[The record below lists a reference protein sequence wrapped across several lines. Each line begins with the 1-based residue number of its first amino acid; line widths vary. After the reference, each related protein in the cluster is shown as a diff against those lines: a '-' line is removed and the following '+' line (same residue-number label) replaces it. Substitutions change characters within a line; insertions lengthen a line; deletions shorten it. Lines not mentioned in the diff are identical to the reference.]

1 MRLLLLGGTGEARAL
16 AGMLGGHDV
25 VTSLAGRVA
34 DPRLP
39 EGEVRIG
46 GFGGAD
52 GLAFWLE
59 EHRIE
64 AVVDATH
71 PYAARIT
78 ANANAA
84 AVAVGVPALIVD
96 RPSWP
101 ASPAWVRASSA
112 GAAAAT
118 IQPGAR
124 VFLTIG
130 RQHVGA
136 FAEVDAWF
144 LIRSIDAP
152 DAALPAEHELLL
164 ARGPFGYD
172 DELALLREHRID
184 TLVTKNSGGPAT
196 VAKLDAARA
205 LGVRIIVIDRPP
217 LPLGAAV
224 VENVDAAAEWVAQL
238 ARTAT

>member
-1 MRLLLLGGTGEARAL
+1 VRLLLLGGTGEARAL
-16 AGMLGGHDV
+16 AGLLDGHDV

-39 EGEVRIG
+39 AGEVRIG
-46 GFGGAD
+46 GFGGAE
-52 GLAFWLE
+52 GLAEWLR

-71 PYAARIT
+71 PYAGRIT

-84 AVAVGVPALIVD
+84 TVAVGVPALIVD
-96 RPSWP
+96 RPAWS
-101 ASPAWVRASSA
+101 ASPEWERVSSA
-112 GAAAAT
+112 GAAAVA
-118 IQPGAR
+118 IRPAER

-144 LIRSIDAP
+144 LVRSIDP
-152 DAALPAEHELLL
+152 PTDRLPARHELLL
-164 ARGPFGYD
+164 ARGPFEYD
-172 DELALLREHRID
+172 AELALLRDRRID

-196 VAKLDAARA
+196 VAKLDAARE
-205 LGVRIIVIDRPP
+205 LGVRVVVIDRPP
-217 LPLGAAV
+217 LPAGAV
-224 VENVDAAAEWVAQL
+224 VVDNLDAAAKWVAQW
-238 ARTAT
+238 AGTAT

>member
-16 AGMLGGHDV
+16 ADLLDGHEV

-46 GFGGAD
+46 GFGGAE
-52 GLAFWLE
+52 GLAKWLR

-78 ANANAA
+78 ANAHAA
-84 AVAVGVPALIVD
+84 AAAVGVPALIVD

-101 ASPAWVRASSA
+101 ASPGWERVSSA
-112 GAAAAT
+112 GAAADA
-118 IQPGAR
+118 IRPDER

-136 FAEVDAWF
+136 FTEVDAWF
-144 LIRSIDAP
+144 LVRSIDP
-152 DAALPAEHELLL
+152 PTDPLPARHELLL
-164 ARGPFGYD
+164 ARGPFAYD
-172 DELALLREHRID
+172 AELALLREHRID

-196 VAKLDAARA
+196 VAKLDAARE
-205 LGVRIIVIDRPP
+205 LGVRVVVIDRPQ
-217 LPLGAAV
+217 LPAGAVVVDNLGAA
-224 VENVDAAAEWVAQL
+224 EKWVAEL
-238 ARTAT
+238 AGTAT

>member
-1 MRLLLLGGTGEARAL
+1 MLLLGGTGEARAL
-16 AGMLGGHDV
+16 AHRLAGHDV

-52 GLAFWLE
+52 GLADWLVE
-59 EHRIE
+59 RRIE

-84 AVAVGVPALIVD
+84 TVAVGVPALILN

-101 ASPAWVRASSA
+101 ASPAWERASSA

-130 RQHVGA
+130 RQQVGA

-144 LIRSIDAP
+144 LVRSIDP
-152 DAALPAEHELLL
+152 PSDDLPARHELLL

-172 DELALLREHRID
+172 EELALLREHRIG

-217 LPLGAAV
+217 LPLGAVV
-224 VENVDAAAEWVAQL
+224 VENLDAAAKWVAQL

>member
-16 AGMLGGHDV
+16 ADRLVGHDV
-25 VTSLAGRVA
+25 VTSLAGRVVA
-34 DPRLP
+34 PRLP
-39 EGEVRIG
+39 AGEVRIG

-52 GLAFWLE
+52 GLASWLRE
-59 EHRIE
+59 QQIE

-78 ANANAA
+78 ANAHAA

-96 RPSWP
+96 RPAWP
-101 ASPAWVRASSA
+101 SDPTWEQASSA
-112 GAAAAT
+112 AAAAAA
-118 IQPGAR
+118 IRPGSR

-144 LIRSIDAP
+144 LVRSIDP
-152 DAALPAEHELLL
+152 PTDALPARHKLLL
-164 ARGPFGYD
+164 ARGPFEYD
-172 DELALLREHRID
+172 AELALLRDQRID

-196 VAKLDAARA
+196 VAKLDAARE
-205 LGVRIIVIDRPP
+205 LGVHVVVIDRPP
-217 LPLGAAV
+217 LPAGAAAV
-224 VENVDAAAEWVAQL
+224 DDLDAAVDWVAAQSG
-238 ARTAT
+238 

>member
-1 MRLLLLGGTGEARAL
+1 MKVLLLGGTGEAREL
-16 AGMLGGHDV
+16 ASRLRGHEV
-25 VTSLAGRVA
+25 LTSLAGAVA

-46 GFGGAD
+46 GFGGAE
-52 GLAFWLE
+52 GLAEWLV

-64 AVVDATH
+64 ALVDATH

-78 ANANAA
+78 ANAHAA
-84 AVAVGVPALIVD
+84 AAAVGVPALILD

-101 ASPAWVRASSA
+101 ADPSWLRVASA
-112 GAAAAT
+112 EAAAASLAA
-118 IQPGAR
+118 GER

-136 FAEVDAWF
+136 FAGADAWF
-144 LIRSIDAP
+144 LVRSIDP
-152 DAALPAEHELLL
+152 PTGPLPARHELLL
-164 ARGPFGYD
+164 ARGPFEYD

-205 LGVRIIVIDRPP
+205 LGVRIVVIDRPP
-217 LPLGAAV
+217 LPAGARV
-224 VENVDAAAEWVAQL
+224 VETADAVADWVGQL
-238 ARTAT
+238 ARAST

>member
-16 AGMLGGHDV
+16 AGLLDGHDV

-46 GFGGAD
+46 GFGGAE
-52 GLAFWLE
+52 GLASWLRG
-59 EHRIE
+59 HRIE

-78 ANANAA
+78 ANAHAA
-84 AVAVGVPALIVD
+84 AAAVGVPALIVD
-96 RPSWP
+96 RPAWP
-101 ASPAWVRASSA
+101 ASPAWETVASA
-112 GAAAAT
+112 DAAAAA
-118 IQPGAR
+118 IRPAER

-144 LIRSIDAP
+144 LVRSIDP
-152 DAALPAEHELLL
+152 PSGPLPRSHELLL

-196 VAKLDAARA
+196 VAKLDAARE
-205 LGVRIIVIDRPP
+205 LGVRVVVIDRPP
-217 LPLGAAV
+217 LPPGAAV
-224 VENVDAAAEWVAQL
+224 VDNLHAAAIWVAQL
-238 ARTAT
+238 AGTAT

>member
-16 AGMLGGHDV
+16 AGLLDGHDV
-25 VTSLAGRVA
+25 VTSLAGRVT

-46 GFGGAD
+46 GFGGAE
-52 GLAFWLE
+52 GLAQWLV

-78 ANANAA
+78 ANAHAA
-84 AVAVGVPALIVD
+84 AAAVGVPALILD

-101 ASPAWVRASSA
+101 ADPSWSRVASA
-112 GAAAAT
+112 EAAAASLAV
-118 IQPGAR
+118 GGR

-144 LIRSIDAP
+144 LIRSIDPPA
-152 DAALPAEHELLL
+152 DALPARHELLL
-164 ARGPFGYD
+164 ARGPFEYD
-172 DELALLREHRID
+172 AELALLRDQRID

-205 LGVRIIVIDRPP
+205 LGVRIVVIDRPP
-217 LPLGAAV
+217 LPAGAV
-224 VENVDAAAEWVAQL
+224 VVETVDSAVTWVAQL
-238 ARTAT
+238 IGTST

>member
-1 MRLLLLGGTGEARAL
+1 MKVLLLGGTGEARSL
-16 AGMLGGHDV
+16 AGRLAGHEV

-39 EGEVRIG
+39 DSEVRIG
-46 GFGGAD
+46 GFGGAE
-52 GLAFWLE
+52 GLAAWLRE
-59 EHRIE
+59 RGIE
-64 AVVDATH
+64 ALVDATH

-78 ANANAA
+78 ANAHAA
-84 AVAVGVPALIVD
+84 AAAAGVPALILD

-101 ASPAWVRASSA
+101 ADPSWSGAASA
-112 GAAAAT
+112 EAAAAA
-118 IQPGAR
+118 IRAGAR

-144 LIRSIDAP
+144 LVRSIDP
-152 DAALPAEHELLL
+152 PEGALPARHDLVL
-164 ARGPFGYD
+164 ARGPFEYD
-172 DELALLREHRID
+172 EELALLREHRID

-217 LPLGAAV
+217 LPLGALV
-224 VENVDAAAEWVAQL
+224 VENLGDAAKWVAQL
-238 ARTAT
+238 A

>member
-16 AGMLGGHDV
+16 AGLLDGHDV

-46 GFGGAD
+46 GFGGAG
-52 GLAFWLE
+52 GLASWLRE
-59 EHRIE
+59 NRIE
-64 AVVDATH
+64 ALVDATH

-78 ANANAA
+78 ANAHAA
-84 AVAVGVPALIVD
+84 AAAAGVPALIVD

-101 ASPAWVRASSA
+101 ASPTWERVAS
-112 GAAAAT
+112 AAAAAAA
-118 IQPGAR
+118 IQPGER

-130 RQHVGA
+130 RQHVAA

-144 LIRSIDAP
+144 LVRSIDPP
-152 DAALPAEHELLL
+152 DGALPRRHELLL
-164 ARGPFGYD
+164 ARGPFKYD
-172 DELALLREHRID
+172 AELELLREHRID

-196 VAKLDAARA
+196 VAKLDAARE
-205 LGVRIIVIDRPP
+205 LGVRVVVIDRPQ
-217 LPLGAAV
+217 LPAGAV
-224 VENVDAAAEWVAQL
+224 VVDNLDAAAKWVAQL
-238 ARTAT
+238 AGTAT